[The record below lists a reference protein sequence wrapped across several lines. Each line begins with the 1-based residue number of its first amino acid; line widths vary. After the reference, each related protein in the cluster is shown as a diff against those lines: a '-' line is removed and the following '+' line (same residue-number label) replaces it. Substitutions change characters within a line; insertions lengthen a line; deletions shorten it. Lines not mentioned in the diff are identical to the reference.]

1 MFRRVRARISE
12 HNGRSDVDNTNAL
25 DKTRLRTNQPD
36 LRKTGCHPDH
46 WYPLARSKDLKAGKA
61 LGVSFA
67 GEPIVL
73 VRTDAGSLFALEDRC
88 AHRQVPLHV
97 GVVKGETLQCS
108 YHCWSYDA
116 TGHCINVP
124 YLDQGRSLPNGVQA
138 YPCREAYGLIFVF
151 PGNSDA
157 ATSAAFPDIR
167 PHNDTRYKTRYLDR
181 QVKCH
186 YSFMHENL
194 MDMNH
199 QFLHRRLMGRIRT
212 IFMDLRRGDDWIEV
226 DYSFSRIGGRQPWGE
241 KFMLG
246 KRPPRTEK
254 RQKDLMTIRTEYPH
268 QTLRFWTAG
277 SEEPALELWNAYVP
291 VDREQRIN
299 HTFGLMMIRRP
310 SVPGLIHMLWP
321 FIIWF
326 TEGIFAEDR
335 TIVEAEQRAF
345 DHQGADWNQEIFPII
360 QGLRELLVSQGVPLT
375 VWEDS
380 GQRDT
385 PQSPQLRASSS

>member
-1 MFRRVRARISE
+1 M
-12 HNGRSDVDNTNAL
+12 
-25 DKTRLRTNQPD
+25 
-36 LRKTGCHPDH
+36 
-46 WYPLARSKDLKAGKA
+46 
-61 LGVSFA
+61 
-67 GEPIVL
+67 
-73 VRTDAGSLFALEDRC
+73 RTDTGSLFALENRC
-88 AHRQVPLHV
+88 AHRQVPLHA
-97 GVVKGETLQCS
+97 GVVKGETLQCG

-124 YLDQGRSLPNGVQA
+124 YLDHGQSLPNGVRA

-151 PGNSDA
+151 PGDAAALSDA
-157 ATSAAFPDIR
+157 TFPDIR
-167 PHNDTRYKTRYLDR
+167 RNDDPRYKTRYLDR

-199 QFLHRRLMGRIRT
+199 QFLHRRLMGKIRT
-212 IFMDLRRGDDWIEV
+212 IFLDLRRGEDWIEA
-226 DYSFSRIGGRQPWGE
+226 DYSFSRIGGSQPWGE

-291 VDREQRIN
+291 VDREQKVN
-299 HTFGLMMIRRP
+299 HTYGLMMIRRP
-310 SVPGLIHMLWP
+310 QVPGLIHLLWP

-326 TEGIFAEDR
+326 TEGIFSEDR
-335 TIVEAEQRAF
+335 IIVEAEQRAF

-360 QGLRELLVSQGVPLT
+360 QGLRELLISRGVPLSE
-375 VWEDS
+375 WEDAVLQDS
-380 GQRDT
+380 L
-385 PQSPQLRASSS
+385 PSPVLRANSS